1 MLNDTKK
8 IELVRQYVESASL
21 SLQEAKQLLE
31 DMTGVH
37 ATSQALEKARAAG
50 AILSSSDGSNVIEG
64 VFDGQQMVG
73 PDGKQYS
80 MPANYASKSK
90 LVEGDLLKLTIALN
104 GSFIY
109 KQIGPVER
117 KRLRGKLIQEEE
129 TGEFRVLAEGRSYKT
144 LMASITYFKGNVGD
158 DVVILVPRDK
168 ISSWAAVENIISAG
182 SGDFQDEPIEE
193 GKVGEKAPPKEL
205 KDEQVEEEEETEVE
219 KAPAEP
225 KDEQEEEEETE
236 PDEPK
241 LAPPPKEE
249 LLSTE
254 EPKPELNAPQVP
266 PAVPLQTP
274 APAPVIQF
282 DDDKDEFEE
291 I

>member
-1 MLNDTKK
+1 MPHDVKK

-50 AILSSSDGSNVIEG
+50 AILASSDGSDVIEG

-90 LVEGDLLKLTIALN
+90 LVEGDLLKLTIAPN

-129 TGEFRVLAEGRSYKT
+129 TGEFRVLAEARSYKT

-168 ISSWAAVENIISAG
+168 VSSWAAVENIISAG
-182 SGDFQDEPIEE
+182 SGDFQDEPIGE
-193 GKVGEKAPPKEL
+193 GKVGEKASQEPK
-205 KDEQVEEEEETEVE
+205 DEEEEE
-219 KAPAEP
+219 
-225 KDEQEEEEETE
+225 EEEDLE
-236 PDEPK
+236 PEEPK
-241 LAPPPKEE
+241 LAPPQKEE
-249 LLSTE
+249 LLLKV

-266 PAVPLQTP
+266 LVVPPQMP

>member
-1 MLNDTKK
+1 MPHDTKK
-8 IELVRQYVESASL
+8 IELIRQYVESASL

-50 AILSSSDGSNVIEG
+50 AILASSDGSNVIEG

-90 LVEGDLLKLTIALN
+90 LVEGDLLKLTIAPN

-193 GKVGEKAPPKEL
+193 GKVGERTPEEPAEKE
-205 KDEQVEEEEETEVE
+205 VEE
-219 KAPAEP
+219 
-225 KDEQEEEEETE
+225 EEEEETE
-236 PDEPK
+236 PEEPK

-249 LLSTE
+249 LLPAE
-254 EPKPELNAPQVP
+254 EPKPELIAPQVP
-266 PAVPLQTP
+266 PVVPSQAP

>member
-1 MLNDTKK
+1 MPQDIKK
-8 IELVRQYVESASL
+8 LELVRQYVESASL
-21 SLQEAKQLLE
+21 SLQEAKQLLG
-31 DMTGVH
+31 DLTGVH
-37 ATSQALEKARAAG
+37 ATTQALEKARASG
-50 AILSSSDGSNVIEG
+50 AILASSDGSNVIEG

-90 LVEGDLLKLTIALN
+90 LVEGDLLKLTIAPN

-144 LMASITYFKGNVGD
+144 LMASITYFRGKVGD
-158 DVVILVPRDK
+158 DVVVLVPRDK
-168 ISSWAAVENIISAG
+168 VSTWAAVENIISVTPTGFSEG
-182 SGDFQDEPIEE
+182 SRDYAETSEE
-193 GKVGEKAPPKEL
+193 EN
-205 KDEQVEEEEETEVE
+205 EEEE
-219 KAPAEP
+219 APAAP
-225 KDEQEEEEETE
+225 QEEEGEKTK
-236 PDEPK
+236 PGEPK
-241 LAPPPKEE
+241 GASAQEEE

-254 EPKPELNAPQVP
+254 KSLPELVIPTVP
-266 PAVPLQTP
+266 PSLPPQPSVVPPSVANP
-274 APAPVIQF
+274 APFIQF